1 MNLLAT
7 QTLERSIFD
16 KWPLSVSF
24 VRNKHHGR
32 LFIFKIIMDEICR
45 LCCSTKFV
53 NNDIFDEENALY
65 LKMSLYLPI
74 KVFKNDRL
82 PRKVCDKCS
91 CKVNDFYQF
100 CNETI
105 EVQNRLRSLFLSSE
119 ACINASIDLTLVKH
133 SASPPPSQPVQCERS
148 TQTDEPG
155 APPACEVTVQVKH
168 EPDSVSLSPVKKE
181 EDNYYHIDSD
191 HFDDGSS
198 GSDDISLI
206 SLKKKKSKGS
216 TLNGVHATDKKA
228 RKKAANMKEWGE
240 LMESLPDATLTVVES
255 GEPGMP
261 LDSIK
266 EEMLAEKPQDV
277 FHCCT
282 CFTQCYSRAEMVQHY
297 RQHAAQASAEAPPA
311 APPPPDTD
319 PLRCPRCRKKVS
331 RGEWAAHWARHW
343 ERDRRP
349 YSCALCEKT
358 FRDPHQIFKHGTT
371 HKLEAGGAAE
381 PVNKRFVCDLCP
393 EAFVYMRYL
402 QSHRTRAHPE
412 AAGRALAL
420 RCGLCAR
427 GFAHI
432 NSLRRHLRAHSGE
445 RNFLCSVCGKALSS
459 REHLKFHA
467 RIHTGYKPN
476 VCAVCGKGFVKK
488 CNLTL
493 HERVHSGEKPHVCA
507 HCGKAFSQRST
518 LVIHERYHSGA
529 RPYVCGLCG
538 RGFVAKGLLS
548 MHLKTT
554 CI

>member
-1 MNLLAT
+1 
-7 QTLERSIFD
+7 
-16 KWPLSVSF
+16 
-24 VRNKHHGR
+24 
-32 LFIFKIIMDEICR
+32 MDEICR

-297 RQHAAQASAEAPPA
+297 RQHAAEASAEAPPA

-319 PLRCPRCRKKVS
+319 PLRCPRCRKARRTS
-331 RGEWAAHWARHW
+331 WRRAA
-343 ERDRRP
+343 RRSP
-349 YSCALCEKT
+349 STSASCATCVPRPSST
-358 FRDPHQIFKHGTT
+358 CATCRRTARARTRRRRGGHWRCA
-371 HKLEAGGAAE
+371 AGCARAASRTSTRCGATCA
-381 PVNKRFVCDLCP
+381 
-393 EAFVYMRYL
+393 
-402 QSHRTRAHPE
+402 RTRASATSC
-412 AAGRALAL
+412 AACAARRCRRASTSSSTCASTRATSPTCAPCAARASSRSATS
-420 RCGLCAR
+420 RCTSACTRARSRTCAR
-427 GFAHI
+427 TAARPSASAPRSSSTSATTAARGPTCAG
-432 NSLRRHLRAHSGE
+432 SAAAASSPRG
-445 RNFLCSVCGKALSS
+445 CSPCIS
-459 REHLKFHA
+459 RPPA
-467 RIHTGYKPN
+467 
-476 VCAVCGKGFVKK
+476 
-488 CNLTL
+488 
-493 HERVHSGEKPHVCA
+493 S
-507 HCGKAFSQRST
+507 
-518 LVIHERYHSGA
+518 SGA
-529 RPYVCGLCG
+529 QR
-538 RGFVAKGLLS
+538 
-548 MHLKTT
+548 
-554 CI
+554 

>member
-297 RQHAAQASAEAPPA
+297 RRCPA
-311 APPPPDTD
+311 ASGRRTG
-319 PLRCPRCRKKVS
+319 
-331 RGEWAAHWARHW
+331 RGTGSATAAPTPARSA
-343 ERDRRP
+343 RRP
-349 YSCALCEKT
+349 SATRTRYSSTARRTSWRRAARRSRSTSASCATCVPRPSST
-358 FRDPHQIFKHGTT
+358 CATCSRTARARTRRRRGGRWRCAAGCARAASRTSTRCGGTC
-371 HKLEAGGAAE
+371 A
-381 PVNKRFVCDLCP
+381 
-393 EAFVYMRYL
+393 
-402 QSHRTRAHPE
+402 RTRASATSC
-412 AAGRALAL
+412 AACAARRCRRASTSSSTRASTRATSPTCAPCAARASSRSATS
-420 RCGLCAR
+420 RCTSACTRARSRTCAR
-427 GFAHI
+427 TA
-432 NSLRRHLRAHSGE
+432 
-445 RNFLCSVCGKALSS
+445 
-459 REHLKFHA
+459 
-467 RIHTGYKPN
+467 
-476 VCAVCGKGFVKK
+476 
-488 CNLTL
+488 
-493 HERVHSGEKPHVCA
+493 
-507 HCGKAFSQRST
+507 
-518 LVIHERYHSGA
+518 A
-529 RPYVCGLCG
+529 RPSASAPRSSSTSATTAA
-538 RGFVAKGLLS
+538 RGP
-548 MHLKTT
+548 T
-554 CI
+554 CAGSAAAASSPRGCSPCISRPPASSHTQRAPRSPR